1 MENIKLYKNLENG
14 NKFTLSKDEI
24 NNGRFLYK
32 VMKQIKSNFYPYYNY
47 EDQPITTNGNSYLI
61 NKQLNFHFY
70 THSDIIINFKNLI
83 GIDEDIIIKSNENK
97 ERNISSSIVCFS
109 DSNTDNDGIYENI
122 FQIVLNTK
130 KAKKIIRMLDK
141 YKSDKYRISSCTMDK
156 NEVHFKVSF
165 KQDYLSDK
173 NNDVYDSLDE
183 LIYYILKD
191 LRIKIDNSYMYF
203 MDYLRWNLEFIAEEI
218 TDEEE
223 IKKYLIKE
231 KFR

>member
-32 VMKQIKSNFYPYYNY
+32 VMKQIKSNFYPFYNY
-47 EDQPITTNGNSYLI
+47 EDHPITINENSYLI
-61 NKQLNFHFY
+61 NEQMNFHFY
-70 THSDIIINFKNLI
+70 TRSDIIINFKNLI
-83 GIDEDIIIKSNENK
+83 GVDEDIIIKINENE
-97 ERNISSSIVCFS
+97 ERNNSASIVCFS

-130 KAKKIIRMLDK
+130 KAKKINRMLNKYESDK
-141 YKSDKYRISSCTMDK
+141 YKISSHTMDK
-156 NEVHFKVSF
+156 NEVNFKVKF

-173 NNDVYDSLDE
+173 NNDFYDSLDE

-231 KFR
+231 KFK

>member
-130 KAKKIIRMLDK
+130 KAKKINRMLDK
-141 YKSDKYRISSCTMDK
+141 YKSDKYEISS
-156 NEVHFKVSF
+156 
-165 KQDYLSDK
+165 Y
-173 NNDVYDSLDE
+173 
-183 LIYYILKD
+183 
-191 LRIKIDNSYMYF
+191 
-203 MDYLRWNLEFIAEEI
+203 
-218 TDEEE
+218 
-223 IKKYLIKE
+223 
-231 KFR
+231 